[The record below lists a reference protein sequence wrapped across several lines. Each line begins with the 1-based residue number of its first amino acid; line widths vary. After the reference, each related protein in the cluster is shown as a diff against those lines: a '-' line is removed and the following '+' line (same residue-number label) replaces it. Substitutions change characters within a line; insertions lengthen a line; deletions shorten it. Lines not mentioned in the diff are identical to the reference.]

1 MDRLPMRIESRVSR
15 VLGLRQGDLEIWP
28 GTPGELPNLRCVL
41 PRPATAKASLVLRV
55 HSRAGIPLA
64 SGSIDVHPGDQMF
77 ETSLAVLAMEG
88 YAHLGRADRR
98 LIEERVWLRRS
109 FATLSAV

>member
-1 MDRLPMRIESRVSR
+1 
-15 VLGLRQGDLEIWP
+15 
-28 GTPGELPNLRCVL
+28 
-41 PRPATAKASLVLRV
+41 
-55 HSRAGIPLA
+55 
-64 SGSIDVHPGDQMF
+64 MF

-98 LIEERVWLRRS
+98 LVEERVWVRRS

>member
-1 MDRLPMRIESRVSR
+1 MDRLPLRIESRTAR
-15 VLGLRQGDLEIWP
+15 VLGLRQGDLEICP
-28 GTPGELPNLRCVL
+28 GTPGDLPSLRCVL
-41 PRPATAKASLVLRV
+41 PRPVTAKASLVLRV
-55 HSRAGIPLA
+55 HSQAGIPLA
-64 SGSIDVHPGDQMF
+64 SASIDVHPGDRMF

-98 LIEERVWLRRS
+98 LVEERVWVRRS